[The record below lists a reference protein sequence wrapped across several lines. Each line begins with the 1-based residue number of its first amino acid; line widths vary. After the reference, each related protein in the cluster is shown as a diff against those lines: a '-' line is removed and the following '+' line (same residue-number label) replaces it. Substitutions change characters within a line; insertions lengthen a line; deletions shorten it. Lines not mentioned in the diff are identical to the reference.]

1 MLPSALVTALQ
12 DAIGRAQRHLL
23 SIQAPDGHWV
33 GELEA
38 DRALTAEYLLFCH
51 LIDRVNRDQEQ
62 KAARYLRRRQ
72 HPDGGWSLFDGG
84 PSEPLGDHQDRTS
97 R

>member
-38 DRALTAEYLLFCH
+38 DRALNAEYLLFCH
-51 LIDRVNRDQEQ
+51 LIDRVNREQEQ
-62 KAARYLRRRQ
+62 KTARYLNL
-72 HPDGGWSLFDGG
+72 SA
-84 PSEPLGDHQDRTS
+84 
-97 R
+97 